1 MTSEQDNGQCFVA
14 VDPSCFAPGFE
25 GRMQDLMGHV
35 RKMEPAK
42 EGDKVLVRH
51 PVMIQ
56 MFISCEKH
64 SEDCTYTATMDGTGV
79 KCNVYFWFSATS
91 IKLTRLYRI

>member
-1 MTSEQDNGQCFVA
+1 MAPNAICNLHINPTPPNPGQWTPASAAMTSEQDNGQCFVA

-35 RKMEPAK
+35 RSMEPAK

-56 MFISCEKH
+56 MFISDVKH
-64 SEDCTYTATMDGTGV
+64 PEDCT
-79 KCNVYFWFSATS
+79 
-91 IKLTRLYRI
+91 RLQ